1 MRRGSSFD
9 AGSHL
14 SKRMRVIADMVRPG
28 SIPADI
34 GTDHGWLPV
43 YLLQTGKCSR
53 ALAMDLRPG
62 PLERAKSHV
71 DEAGLSSKIILR
83 LSDGMDE
90 LKSGEADG
98 LIISGMGGN
107 VMRNIVSKGLSRG
120 LLGIDKIRD
129 AVFQPQSDMRGFFR
143 YIVSN
148 GFVIRKESI
157 IFEDGKYYFF
167 AYSVFDPD
175 EAKSGRMY
183 GYLMAEEGHPLFRE
197 YLIRRE
203 RTVKKILSDI
213 GMASDENSGA
223 MARKE
228 KFLSEL
234 LEIRKLMDIYN
245 KEGDQNECWEA

>member
-1 MRRGSSFD
+1 MRRESSVD
-9 AGSHL
+9 AETHL
-14 SKRMRVIADMVRPG
+14 SERMRVIADMVRPG
-28 SIPADI
+28 SVIADI

-62 PLERAKSHV
+62 PLERADSHV
-71 DEAGLSSKIILR
+71 KAAGLSSKIILR

-90 LKSGEADG
+90 LKPGEADG

-107 VMRNIVSKGLSRG
+107 VMRNIVSKGMSLG
-120 LLGIDKIRD
+120 LFGADKIRD

-143 YIVSN
+143 YITAN

-167 AYSVFDPD
+167 AYSVYDPD
-175 EAKSGRMY
+175 CAKPGGMY
-183 GYLMAEEGHPLFRE
+183 GNLMAEEGHPLFRE

-203 RTVKKILSDI
+203 KTVRKILYEI
-213 GMASDENSGA
+213 GMASDENPGA
-223 MARKE
+223 KARK
-228 KFLSEL
+228 KRFLSEL
-234 LEIRKLMDIYN
+234 WDIRELIDIYN
-245 KEGDQNECWEA
+245 KEGD